1 MEAIRKQATKLRE
14 QVARQQQAVLRQ
26 FGGGGYGG
34 SDTVITDE
42 EELHR
47 HQKLEKLYI
56 STRSAKHFQRD
67 IVRGVEGYIVTGS
80 KQVEIGTKL
89 CDDSRKFGSE
99 NTCTSGNT
107 LTRASL
113 SFASAR
119 AQMEKERGNLLKAL
133 GTQVAE
139 PLRAMVMG
147 APLEDARHLA
157 QRYDRMRQE
166 AEAQTIEVS
175 KRQAKVRENP
185 GNPELVLKLESADAK
200 IEDLKSNMTKLG
212 KEAASAM
219 AAVEDQQ
226 QNQTLQRLITLVE
239 AERNYHQRILEII
252 ERLEGEMRFEQ
263 QRIEEAPQTPQVEN
277 IVSPPPPSYEEAN
290 AGVNASQMHDG
301 TSDAMG
307 YFLGEVMFSYQADSD
322 FELSIS
328 VGDYVVIREVTS
340 SGWAEGECKGKAGWF
355 PYDYI
360 ERRDRVLATK
370 VIEVF

>member
-1 MEAIRKQATKLRE
+1 MEAIRKQASKLRE

-67 IVRGVEGYIVTGS
+67 IVRGVEGSIVTGS

-89 CDDSRKFGSE
+89 CEDSRRYGSG
-99 NTCTSGNT
+99 NTCTTSGNT

-113 SFASAR
+113 SFANAR
-119 AQMEKERGNLLKAL
+119 DQMEKERGTLLKAL

-139 PLRAMVMG
+139 PLRAMVTG
-147 APLEDARHLA
+147 APLVDARHLA
-157 QRYDRMRQE
+157 QRYERMRQE
-166 AEAQTIEVS
+166 AESQTIEVS

-185 GNPELVLKLESADAK
+185 GNPELVMKLEYAEAK
-200 IEDLKSNMTKLG
+200 LQDLKSNMTVLG

-219 AAVEDQQ
+219 AAVEEQQ

-239 AERNYHQRILEII
+239 AERIYHQRILEII
-252 ERLEGEMRFEQ
+252 ERLQGEMRVEQ
-263 QRIEEAPQTPQVEN
+263 QRIEGPQTPQVDN
-277 IVSPPPPSYEEAN
+277 ITSSPPRPSYEE
-290 AGVNASQMHDG
+290 VSNASQMHNG

-307 YFLGEVMFSYQADSD
+307 SCFRINLIQN
-322 FELSIS
+322 LSLAYRLETMLLS
-328 VGDYVVIREVTS
+328 
-340 SGWAEGECKGKAGWF
+340 
-355 PYDYI
+355 
-360 ERRDRVLATK
+360 ER
-370 VIEVF
+370 

>member
-1 MEAIRKQATKLRE
+1 MDTIRKQASKLRE

-26 FGGGGYGG
+26 FGGGGGYGG
-34 SDTVITDE
+34 SDTLITDE

-47 HQKLEKLYI
+47 HQNLEKLYI

-67 IVRGVEGYIVTGS
+67 IVRGVQGYIVTGS

-89 CDDSRKFGSE
+89 CEDSRKYGSD

-113 SFASAR
+113 SFANAR
-119 AQMEKERGNLLKAL
+119 ALMEKERANLLKTL

-139 PLRAMVMG
+139 PLRAMVLG

-166 AEAQTIEVS
+166 TEAQTIEVS
-175 KRQAKVRENP
+175 RRQAKVRENP
-185 GNPELVLKLESADAK
+185 SNPELVMKLESAEAK
-200 IEDLKSNMTKLG
+200 LQDLNSNMTVLG

-219 AAVEDQQ
+219 AGVEDQQ
-226 QNQTLQRLITLVE
+226 QNQTLQRLLTLVE
-239 AERNYHQRILEII
+239 AERSYHQRILEII

-263 QRIEEAPQTPQVEN
+263 QRIEAPQTPQVVN
-277 IVSPPPPSYEEAN
+277 ITSSPPPSYQEAN
-290 AGVNASQMHDG
+290 NEVDTSQMHNG

-307 YFLGEVMFSYQADSD
+307 YFLGEVMFPYQADSD

-328 VGDYVVIREVTS
+328 VGDYVVIREVAS

-370 VIEVF
+370 VIEVL